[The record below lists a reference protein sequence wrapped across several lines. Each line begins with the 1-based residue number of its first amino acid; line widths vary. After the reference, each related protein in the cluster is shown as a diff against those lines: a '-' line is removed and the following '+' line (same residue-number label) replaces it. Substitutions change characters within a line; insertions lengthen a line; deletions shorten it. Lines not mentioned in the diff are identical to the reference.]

1 MLASEHIHIL
11 TIKRNDGRTTAGS
24 SGNLVTM
31 RAIQQSD
38 LVLVQ
43 EMHERLSKDSIYFR
57 YLGPYKPTAENLA
70 QLCYYNGKTGMV
82 LVATVADPEEK
93 VIAIACFQRDP
104 DDPSTAEPAV
114 LVEDSYQGYGLGQQI
129 LLVLYQAA
137 IQNGVKAFD
146 TFIDPANYRIMRL
159 IRGSGLQF
167 ESKYCDGLKKVRL
180 WL

>member
-1 MLASEHIHIL
+1 MLASEY
-11 TIKRNDGRTTAGS
+11 TQNQAIKRNDGRTTAGS

-70 QLCYYNGKTGMV
+70 QLCSSNGKTGTV
-82 LVATVADPEEK
+82 LVATVANPEEK
-93 VIAIACFQRDP
+93 VIAIAYFQKDP
-104 DDPSTAEPAV
+104 NNPLTAEPAV
-114 LVEDSYQGYGLGQQI
+114 LVEDSYQGCGLGKQI
-129 LLVLYQAA
+129 LLVLCQEAV
-137 IQNGVKAFD
+137 QNGVEAFD

-159 IRGSGLQF
+159 IQGSGLQF